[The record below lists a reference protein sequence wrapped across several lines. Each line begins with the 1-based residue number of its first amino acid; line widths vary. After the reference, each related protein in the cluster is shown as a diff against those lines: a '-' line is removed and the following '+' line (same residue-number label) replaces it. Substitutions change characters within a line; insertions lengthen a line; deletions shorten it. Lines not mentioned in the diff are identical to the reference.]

1 MFYILIRRSRY
12 LYKQLETLRL
22 KSDNDYFEMIG
33 SDQDY
38 VGPPG
43 NVLTHVTLRNCCNNL
58 FN

>member
-1 MFYILIRRSRY
+1 MNVIYINLKWVRRV
-12 LYKQLETLRL
+12 TLRL

>member
-1 MFYILIRRSRY
+1 MNVLYINL
-12 LYKQLETLRL
+12 KLETLRL